1 MRPSS
6 LGTRLGFGA
15 VDAGAPTPCV
25 VEVPA
30 GDAAEPV
37 ALLSVVEV
45 GPATP
50 LAVSDVTF
58 GNDACVVAPV
68 LLLFAADADF
78 VPLPLQARA
87 VATAIETRTER
98 YIFPRLYQQLK

>member
-25 VEVPA
+25 VEAPA

-50 LAVSDVTF
+50 PEVFDVVTF
-58 GNDACVVAPV
+58 VDACVVEPV
-68 LLLFAADADF
+68 LLLFAAAADF
-78 VPLPLQARA
+78 VPPPLQA
-87 VATAIETRTER
+87 VAAPAMTIETRTER
-98 YIFPRLYQQLK
+98 YIFPRFGQK